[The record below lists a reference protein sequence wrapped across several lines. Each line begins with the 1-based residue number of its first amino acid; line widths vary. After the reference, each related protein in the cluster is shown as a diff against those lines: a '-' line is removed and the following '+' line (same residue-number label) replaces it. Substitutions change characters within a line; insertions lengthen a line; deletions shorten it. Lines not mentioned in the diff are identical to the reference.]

1 MAELR
6 KRNKKLSKPQDE
18 PTVPDAGKQTF
29 SGLVPLRRTT
39 RLPPALKVP
48 SRARAV
54 LGADVQKRD
63 AVVAAFRHAYSAY
76 ERDAFG
82 ADEYHPLGQKGSNLT
97 AAGGIGYTIVDS
109 LDTIIL
115 MQQQGYEFDGEYER
129 ARSWVQDTLSF
140 DRDANFNTFE
150 DGICVG
156 KGVLDQDNNNFV
168 SVAEVA
174 TLQLE
179 FKYLSFLTDEDNYW
193 RAAERVDSVG
203 F

>member
-6 KRNKKLSKPQDE
+6 KRNKKSRPQDE
-18 PTVPDAGKQTF
+18 PTTPDANNQTKRMGSPLYWVMVAGLLGCAATF
-29 SGLVPLRRTT
+29 SGLVPLRRTP

-48 SRARAV
+48 SRARTA

-82 ADEYHPLGQKGSNLT
+82 TDEYHPLGQKGSNLT

-150 DGICVG
+150 TTIRVLGGLLSAHYLTADGLY
-156 KGVLDQDNNNFV
+156 LD
-168 SVAEVA
+168 
-174 TLQLE
+174 
-179 FKYLSFLTDEDNYW
+179 
-193 RAAERVDSVG
+193 RAR
-203 F
+203 